1 MNTMVHPNEHDLA
14 NAAAAEIIKTLNEKP
29 DAVIC
34 FASGN
39 SPKLTCEQFVKM
51 ALSNNIDTSHFFF
64 IGLDEWVGVAPEM
77 RGSCHYDFQERIFT
91 PLNIPSSRIHLFDG
105 LAVDLQLECEKMDNV
120 IAMKGGIDLMIV
132 GIGMNGHIGFNEPG
146 SNFKLKSHVIALDPL
161 TALVGQK
168 YFDNDMILEKGI
180 TLGLEYLLQAK
191 RVLLLANGVAKA
203 AVVKQAVQGPVT
215 IDFPASIMQMHSN
228 GTIMVDEAAGSLL

>member
-51 ALSNNIDTSHFFF
+51 SLSNNIDTSQFFF

-91 PLNIPSSRIHLFDG
+91 PLNIPSTRIHLFDG

-168 YFDNDMILEKGI
+168 YFDDDMILEKGI
-180 TLGLEYLLQAK
+180 TLGLEYLLQSK

-203 AVVKQAVQGPVT
+203 AVVKQAVQAPVT

-228 GTIMVDEAAGSLL
+228 GTIMIDEAAGSLL